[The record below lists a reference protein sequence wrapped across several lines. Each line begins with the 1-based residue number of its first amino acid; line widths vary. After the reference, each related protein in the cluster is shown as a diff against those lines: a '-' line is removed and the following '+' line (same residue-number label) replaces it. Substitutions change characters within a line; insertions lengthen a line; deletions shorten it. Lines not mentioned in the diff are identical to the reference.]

1 MSFNPISAGIEAIGG
16 FFTKREDRKQNKESG
31 IAKLKQMKVSSD
43 TEVTLSD
50 AESEAIMAGG
60 LNDTWK
66 DEYVTILITAP
77 YALLI
82 IGSIYLVF
90 TGDGRMLQGAT
101 DSIKG
106 LEAVGVDI
114 GFLMEAVVLGAIGLK
129 VWRR

>member
-1 MSFNPISAGIEAIGG
+1 MNFNPITAGIEAVGG
-16 FFTKREDRKQNKESG
+16 YFTKREERKQNKESG
-31 IAKLKQMKVSSD
+31 VSKLKQMKVSSA

-82 IGSIYLVF
+82 VGAVFLVF
-90 TGDGRMLQGAT
+90 TGDDRLLVGAQKA
-101 DSIKG
+101 IEGMEK
-106 LEAVGVDI
+106 VGVDI

-129 VWRR
+129 IWRR

>member
-1 MSFNPISAGIEAIGG
+1 MINPISAGIQAVSGY
-16 FFTKREDRKQNKESG
+16 FSSRENRKQNKESG

-82 IGSIYLVF
+82 LGSVYLAF
-90 TGDGRMLQGAT
+90 TDDSRMLTAAI
-101 DSIKG
+101 DSING
-106 LEAVGVDI
+106 LETVGVDI

-129 VWRR
+129 IWRR